1 MLSNDS
7 NQPQASKTSDSKA
20 AGSTQIPVLDPNSPI
35 EVASSGTGTGNDPV
49 GTDNKPPGA
58 YDGGDSLA

>member
-1 MLSNDS
+1 MLSNNANAPKAS
-7 NQPQASKTSDSKA
+7 PQPDPKA
-20 AGSTQIPVLDPNSPI
+20 AGASQPPVLDPHSPI
-35 EVASSGTGTGNDPV
+35 ETASGTGTGNDPV